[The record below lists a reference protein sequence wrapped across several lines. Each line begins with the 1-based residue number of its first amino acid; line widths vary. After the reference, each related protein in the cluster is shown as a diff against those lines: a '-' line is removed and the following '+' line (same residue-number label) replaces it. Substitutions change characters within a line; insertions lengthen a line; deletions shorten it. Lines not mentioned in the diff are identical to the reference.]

1 MVRLLGYLVHRMG
14 TELAE
19 RFAAIGG
26 EFSARIY
33 HSMWIES
40 FLNNSSNSARFFRK
54 HPSEAKA
61 SLLLQALLARL
72 KSCPDTKLPLQV
84 PERVFP
90 HPVDSCPDTS
100 RPLAE
105 FFRSLPASPA
115 PGCGPGGPHDNRPG
129 GRRYLFADALL
140 ILAAAALCAA
150 PAGAQY
156 VGQAAKSDNAPE
168 LRSVAVLEWIGDD
181 QLHPSRSRIIPI
193 TVFDGHDLQD
203 GGIYLA
209 RPQPLALDHEVEY
222 QLKQDGKSTGLFIVY
237 GAADDNGSWVG
248 YGKLQPMP
256 KPKPPKPLNAH
267 DFSVDDTPSDQPV
280 LHRKHSA
287 GDAGSSSDSAGSG
300 NPAEAPDPDRPTL
313 HKGPGADSGSGS
325 DTASNSGSNSS
336 SGPAADPDRP
346 TLHKGPDSGDS
357 SAAGAGSDA
366 NDTSDPDRPKLTKKK
381 TSGSGDDDGSVS
393 SVDTTDPNRPKLQR
407 GQVSYGGGD
416 LSASTPTL
424 KGLPPEM
431 HQAVAVSDAR
441 NTHDHPWD
449 YSWANPDDE
458 QKYKTQ
464 LEDLARTALGLTP
477 PPAPAPAKKTAAK
490 TATHKSAKAAPAP
503 PAEPAPLEDE
513 QYRVFELAYSSGA
526 TMVLSAH
533 TAGTGAQEKFVTLVA
548 QPDLYGNLTV
558 LMKNT
563 TDGAHLDVMPQMH
576 LIDAVDAMA
585 DNRGELLFEL
595 RGTAGRQFALYRVLR
610 GQVTKL
616 FVSGGSDMNASN

>member
-1 MVRLLGYLVHRMG
+1 M
-14 TELAE
+14 
-19 RFAAIGG
+19 
-26 EFSARIY
+26 
-33 HSMWIES
+33 
-40 FLNNSSNSARFFRK
+40 SSRRNHF
-54 HPSEAKA
+54 
-61 SLLLQALLARL
+61 LLQFVMLLA
-72 KSCPDTKLPLQV
+72 
-84 PERVFP
+84 
-90 HPVDSCPDTS
+90 
-100 RPLAE
+100 A
-105 FFRSLPASPA
+105 
-115 PGCGPGGPHDNRPG
+115 
-129 GRRYLFADALL
+129 
-140 ILAAAALCAA
+140 AAAALCAV
-150 PAGAQY
+150 PARAQY
-156 VGQAAKSDNAPE
+156 VGQATKTDSAAD
-168 LRSVAVLEWIGDD
+168 LRAVAVLEWIGDD
-181 QLHPSRSRIIPI
+181 QLHPSRSRIIPV

-203 GGIYLA
+203 AGIYLA

-222 QLKQDGKSTGLFIVY
+222 QLKQDGKSTGLFIIY
-237 GAADDNGSWVG
+237 GAADENGSWVG

-287 GDAGSSSDSAGSG
+287 SGSGSSSDSAGSG

-313 HKGPGADSGSGS
+313 HKGPASDSGSGS
-325 DTASNSGSNSS
+325 ATDTSAGAA
-336 SGPAADPDRP
+336 PAADPDRP
-346 TLHKGPDSGDS
+346 TMHKSPDSADS
-357 SAAGAGSDA
+357 SAASAGS
-366 NDTSDPDRPKLTKKK
+366 NTSDPDRPKLTKKK
-381 TSGSGDDDGSVS
+381 ASGSGDDDGSVS

-431 HQAVAVSDAR
+431 HQAVAVSDAH
-441 NTHDHPWD
+441 NTPDHPWD

-458 QKYKTQ
+458 QKYKAQ

-490 TATHKSAKAAPAP
+490 TTLHKSAKTTPAP

-513 QYRVFELAYSSGA
+513 QYRVLELAYSSGA

-548 QPDLYGNLTV
+548 QPDLYGNLLV

-563 TDGAHLDVMPQMH
+563 TDGAHLDVSPQMH

-595 RGTAGRQFALYRVLR
+595 RGATGRQFALYRVLR
-610 GQVTKL
+610 GQVTRL
-616 FVSGGSDMNASN
+616 FVSGGSDMSASN